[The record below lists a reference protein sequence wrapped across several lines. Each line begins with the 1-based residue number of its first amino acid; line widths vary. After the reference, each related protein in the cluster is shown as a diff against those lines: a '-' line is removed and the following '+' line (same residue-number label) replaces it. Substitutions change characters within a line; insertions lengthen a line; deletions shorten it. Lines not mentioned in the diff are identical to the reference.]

1 MIGFVTEDPAVI
13 RNLKLKPE
21 DNIVFC
27 SKEQALSLLQTKDTL
42 GFDSE
47 TLGFDPYTTDL
58 VTIQLGNDVHQF
70 VIDVKSV
77 DIQFF
82 KELLETK
89 ELIGHN
95 LKFDLKF
102 LYHERIIPYKVYD
115 TFLGEKTTRLGI
127 DSHRCG
133 LDACVYRHLG
143 IVLDKTERKNINGK
157 FTPSFILYSALDV
170 AYLHKLK
177 EIQLEILEKQG
188 SLKSIELDNRF
199 VKVLAYIEYCG
210 IKLDESKWRI
220 KMNKTKLD
228 LEKAEAELNE
238 FVLEN
243 KMVKFIERQLDIF
256 NTQVKAS
263 VNWNS
268 SQQVVEFFKALGVD
282 TKVIEKGV
290 EKDTIEASHL
300 GKFIKE
306 FPIIG
311 NYLNYKQAQKDL
323 GTYGENWIRLI
334 NPVSGRIH
342 TQYKQLMNTGR
353 LSSGGRNKETGEAY
367 PNLQNIPSDE
377 ETRSCFVAENGNV
390 IIGCDYTG
398 QEQIVLVNKC
408 LDANLL
414 EFYDKN
420 LGDMHSFVASKMY
433 DELDGM
439 DLDEIKKKHK
449 DKRQSA
455 KVAGFAINYGGSGI
469 GIADQLGLSVEQGQK
484 IYDAYFA
491 AFPGLKA
498 YFDEAKKFGVDNGYV
513 LISAVTGKKSYVDY
527 YDEFL
532 EAKKAV
538 GVKGF
543 WDNYKKH
550 REHKTASYSKIK
562 QQVSTFFSKKGQI
575 ERMSLNYS
583 IQGESAEITKLAG
596 IYFWEEYLVP
606 NKLLFTVKLINAVHD
621 EYLVECPESLGEEA
635 AQFLQKSM
643 EKAGD
648 VFCKRIRLKAEPT
661 IDMYWKK

>member
-127 DSHRCG
+127 DSHRCS

-210 IKLDESKWRI
+210 IKLDEGKWRV
-220 KMNKTKLD
+220 KMAKTKLD
-228 LEKAEAELNE
+228 LDKAEAELNE

-243 KMVKFIERQLDIF
+243 KMVKFIERQLDMF
-256 NTQVKAS
+256 NTQIKAS

-282 TKVIEKGV
+282 TKVVEKGV

-300 GKFIKE
+300 GKFVKDY
-306 FPIIG
+306 PIIE

-498 YFDEAKKFGVDNGYV
+498 YFDQAKKFGVDNGYV

-538 GVKGF
+538 SVKGF

-575 ERMSLNYS
+575 ERMSLNYP
-583 IQGESAEITKLAG
+583 IQGESAEITKLSCV
-596 IYFWEEYLVP
+596 YFWEDYLLP
-606 NKLLFTVKLINAVHD
+606 NNLLFTVKFINTVHD
-621 EYLVECPESLGEEA
+621 ENLVECPESLSGEIANALESA
-635 AQFLQKSM
+635 M
-643 EKAGD
+643 VKAGA
-648 VFCKRIRLKAEPT
+648 VFCKRVPLKADPCIEKF
-661 IDMYWKK
+661 WKK

>member
-127 DSHRCG
+127 DSHRCS

-177 EIQLEILEKQG
+177 EIQLGILKEQG

-210 IKLDESKWRI
+210 IKLDEGKWRV
-220 KMNKTKLD
+220 KMAKTKLD
-228 LEKAEAELNE
+228 LDKAEAELNE
-238 FVLEN
+238 FVLEK
-243 KMVKFIERQLDIF
+243 KMVKFIQRQMDMF
-256 NTQVKAS
+256 DTQIKAS

-282 TKVIEKGV
+282 TKVVEKGI

-300 GKFIKE
+300 GKFVKDY
-306 FPIIG
+306 PIIE

-498 YFDEAKKFGVDNGYV
+498 YFDQAKKFGVDNGYV

-538 GVKGF
+538 SVKGF

-575 ERMSLNYS
+575 ERMSLNYP
-583 IQGESAEITKLAG
+583 IQGESAEITKLSCV
-596 IYFWEEYLVP
+596 YFWEDYLLP
-606 NKLLFTVKLINAVHD
+606 NNLLFTVKFINTVHD
-621 EYLVECPESLGEEA
+621 ENLVECPESLSGEIANALESA
-635 AQFLQKSM
+635 M
-643 EKAGD
+643 VKAGA
-648 VFCKRIRLKAEPT
+648 VFCKRVPLKADPCIEKF
-661 IDMYWKK
+661 WKK

>member
-58 VTIQLGNDVHQF
+58 ITIQLGNDVHQF

-127 DSHRCG
+127 DSHRCS

-177 EIQLEILEKQG
+177 EIQLGILENQG

-243 KMVKFIERQLDIF
+243 KMVKFIQRQMDMF
-256 NTQVKAS
+256 DTQTKAS

-282 TKVIEKGV
+282 TKVVEKGV

-300 GKFIKE
+300 GKFAKE

-527 YDEFL
+527 YGEFL

>member
-127 DSHRCG
+127 DSHRCS

-243 KMVKFIERQLDIF
+243 KMVKFIERQLDMF

-282 TKVIEKGV
+282 TKVVEKGV

-300 GKFIKE
+300 GKFAKE

-513 LISAVTGKKSYVDY
+513 LISEVTGKKSYVDY

-575 ERMSLNYS
+575 ERMSLNYP
-583 IQGESAEITKLAG
+583 IQGESAEITKLSCV
-596 IYFWEEYLVP
+596 YFWEDYLLP
-606 NKLLFTVKLINAVHD
+606 NNLLFTVKFINTVHD
-621 EYLVECPESLGEEA
+621 ENLVECPESLSGEIANALESA
-635 AQFLQKSM
+635 M
-643 EKAGD
+643 VKAGA
-648 VFCKRIRLKAEPT
+648 VFCKRVPLKADPCIEKF
-661 IDMYWKK
+661 WKK

>member
-1 MIGFVTEDPAVI
+1 MIGFVTEDPNVI
-13 RNLKLKPE
+13 KNLKLKAE

-27 SKEQALSLLQTKDTL
+27 TKEQALSLLQSKDTL

-127 DSHRCG
+127 DSHRCS

-177 EIQLEILEKQG
+177 EIQLEILKEQG

-220 KMNKTKLD
+220 KMNKTKQDLD
-228 LEKAEAELNE
+228 KAETELND
-238 FVLEN
+238 FVLEK
-243 KMVKFIERQLDIF
+243 KMDKFIERQLDMF

-282 TKVIEKGV
+282 TKVVEKGI

-300 GKFIKE
+300 GKFVKDY
-306 FPIIG
+306 PIIE

-377 ETRSCFVAENGNV
+377 ETRSCFVAEDGNV

-513 LISAVTGKKSYVDY
+513 LISGVTGKKSYVDY

-538 GVKGF
+538 SVKGF

-575 ERMSLNYS
+575 ERMSLNYP
-583 IQGESAEITKLAG
+583 IQGESAEITKLSCV
-596 IYFWEEYLVP
+596 YFWEDYLLP
-606 NKLLFTVKLINAVHD
+606 NNLLFTVKFINTVHD
-621 EYLVECPESLGEEA
+621 ENLVECPESLSGEVANALESA
-635 AQFLQKSM
+635 M
-643 EKAGD
+643 VKAGA
-648 VFCKRIRLKAEPT
+648 VFCKRVPLKADPCIEKF
-661 IDMYWKK
+661 WKK

>member
-58 VTIQLGNDVHQF
+58 ITIQLGNDVHQF

-127 DSHRCG
+127 DSHRCS

-177 EIQLEILEKQG
+177 EIQLGILEKQG

-243 KMVKFIERQLDIF
+243 KMVKFIERQLDMF

-282 TKVIEKGV
+282 TKVVEKGV

-300 GKFIKE
+300 GKFAKE

-323 GTYGENWIRLI
+323 GT
-334 NPVSGRIH
+334 
-342 TQYKQLMNTGR
+342 
-353 LSSGGRNKETGEAY
+353 
-367 PNLQNIPSDE
+367 
-377 ETRSCFVAENGNV
+377 
-390 IIGCDYTG
+390 
-398 QEQIVLVNKC
+398 
-408 LDANLL
+408 
-414 EFYDKN
+414 
-420 LGDMHSFVASKMY
+420 
-433 DELDGM
+433 
-439 DLDEIKKKHK
+439 
-449 DKRQSA
+449 
-455 KVAGFAINYGGSGI
+455 
-469 GIADQLGLSVEQGQK
+469 
-484 IYDAYFA
+484 
-491 AFPGLKA
+491 
-498 YFDEAKKFGVDNGYV
+498 
-513 LISAVTGKKSYVDY
+513 
-527 YDEFL
+527 
-532 EAKKAV
+532 
-538 GVKGF
+538 
-543 WDNYKKH
+543 
-550 REHKTASYSKIK
+550 
-562 QQVSTFFSKKGQI
+562 
-575 ERMSLNYS
+575 
-583 IQGESAEITKLAG
+583 
-596 IYFWEEYLVP
+596 
-606 NKLLFTVKLINAVHD
+606 
-621 EYLVECPESLGEEA
+621 
-635 AQFLQKSM
+635 
-643 EKAGD
+643 
-648 VFCKRIRLKAEPT
+648 
-661 IDMYWKK
+661 

>member
-58 VTIQLGNDVHQF
+58 ITIQLGNDVHQF

-127 DSHRCG
+127 DSHRCS

-243 KMVKFIERQLDIF
+243 KMVKFIERQLDMF

-282 TKVIEKGV
+282 TKVVEKGV

-300 GKFIKE
+300 GKFVE
-306 FPIIG
+306 DYPIIK

-353 LSSGGRNKETGEAY
+353 LSSGGRNKQTGEAY

-575 ERMSLNYS
+575 ERMSLNYP
-583 IQGESAEITKLAG
+583 IQGESAEITKLSCV
-596 IYFWEEYLVP
+596 YFWEDYLLP
-606 NKLLFTVKLINAVHD
+606 NNLLFTVKFINTVHD
-621 EYLVECPESLGEEA
+621 ENLVECPESLSGEVAHALEDA
-635 AQFLQKSM
+635 M
-643 EKAGD
+643 VRAGA
-648 VFCKRIRLKAEPT
+648 VFCKRVPLKADPCIEKF
-661 IDMYWKK
+661 WKK

>member
-1 MIGFVTEDPAVI
+1 MIGFVTENPTI
-13 RNLKLKPE
+13 QRTLKLRPE
-21 DNIVFC
+21 DGIVFC
-27 SKEQALSLLQTKDTL
+27 SKEQALSALEQKDVL
-42 GFDSE
+42 GFDCE

-58 VTIQLGNDVHQF
+58 LTIQLGNEKHQF

-102 LYHERIIPYKVYD
+102 LYHERIIPTKVYD

-127 DSHRCG
+127 DSHRCS

-143 IVLDKTERKNINGK
+143 VVMDKTERKNINGK
-157 FTPSFILYSALDV
+157 FTVPFLLYSALDV
-170 AYLHKLK
+170 TYLHQLK
-177 EIQLEILEKQG
+177 DIQLDILEKQG

-210 IKLDESKWRI
+210 IKLDQDKWRV
-220 KMNKTKLD
+220 KMSKTKLELD
-228 LEKAEAELNE
+228 EAEKTLDK
-238 FVLEN
+238 FILDN
-243 KMVKFIERQLDIF
+243 KMIRFIQRQTDLF
-256 NTQVKAS
+256 NPEIKTS
-263 VNWNS
+263 INWNS
-268 SQQVVEFFKALGVD
+268 SHQVVDFFKSLGVD
-282 TKVIEKGV
+282 TSVTDKG
-290 EKDTIEASHL
+290 ETKDTIEASHL
-300 GKFIKE
+300 IKVQGK
-306 FPIIG
+306 FPIIET
-311 NYLNYKQAQKDL
+311 YLKYKQAQKDL

-377 ETRSCFVAENGNV
+377 ETRSCFVAEDGNV

-408 LDANLL
+408 LDKNLL
-414 EFYDKN
+414 EFYDKD

-433 DELDGM
+433 DELDGLT
-439 DLDEIKKKHK
+439 LDEIKKKHK

-469 GIADQLGLSVEQGQK
+469 GIADQLGLDVEQGQK

-562 QQVSTFFSKKGQI
+562 QQVSTFFGKKGQI
-575 ERMSLNYS
+575 ERMSLNYP
-583 IQGESAEITKLAG
+583 IQGESAEITKLSCV
-596 IYFWEEYLVP
+596 YFWEDYLLP
-606 NKLLFTVKLINAVHD
+606 NKLLFTIKFINTVHD
-621 EYLVECPESLGEEA
+621 ENLVECPESLSGEVANALEDA
-635 AQFLQKSM
+635 M
-643 EKAGD
+643 VKAGA
-648 VFCKRIRLKAEPT
+648 VFCKRVPLKADPCIEKF
-661 IDMYWKK
+661 WKK

>member
-1 MIGFVTEDPAVI
+1 MIGFVTEDPSVI
-13 RNLKLKPE
+13 KNLKLKAE

-27 SKEQALSLLQTKDTL
+27 TKEQALSLLQTKDTL

-127 DSHRCG
+127 DSHRCS

-177 EIQLEILEKQG
+177 EIQLGILEKQG

-210 IKLDESKWRI
+210 IKLDEDKWRI
-220 KMNKTKLD
+220 KMGKTKLD

-243 KMVKFIERQLDIF
+243 KMVKFIERQLDMF

-282 TKVIEKGV
+282 TKVVEKGV

-300 GKFIKE
+300 GKFAKE

-513 LISAVTGKKSYVDY
+513 LISEVTGKKSYVDY

-538 GVKGF
+538 SVKGF

>member
-1 MIGFVTEDPAVI
+1 MIGFVTEDPNVI
-13 RNLKLKPE
+13 KNLKLKAE

-27 SKEQALSLLQTKDTL
+27 TKEQALSLLQSKDTL

-127 DSHRCG
+127 DSHRCS

-220 KMNKTKLD
+220 KMNKTKQDLD
-228 LEKAEAELNE
+228 KAETELND
-238 FVLEN
+238 FVLEK
-243 KMVKFIERQLDIF
+243 KMDKFIERQLDMF

-282 TKVIEKGV
+282 TKVVEKGI

-300 GKFIKE
+300 GKFVKDY
-306 FPIIG
+306 PIIE

-538 GVKGF
+538 SVKGF

-575 ERMSLNYS
+575 ERMSLNYP
-583 IQGESAEITKLAG
+583 IQGESAEITKLSCV
-596 IYFWEEYLVP
+596 YFWEDYLLP
-606 NKLLFTVKLINAVHD
+606 NNLLFTVKFINTVHD
-621 EYLVECPESLGEEA
+621 ENLVECPESLSGEVANALESA
-635 AQFLQKSM
+635 M
-643 EKAGD
+643 VKAGA
-648 VFCKRIRLKAEPT
+648 VFCKRVPLKADPCIEKF
-661 IDMYWKK
+661 WKK

>member
-27 SKEQALSLLQTKDTL
+27 TKEQALSLLQTKDTL

-58 VTIQLGNDVHQF
+58 ITIQLGNDVHQF

-127 DSHRCG
+127 DSHRCS

-177 EIQLEILEKQG
+177 EIQLGILEKQG

-210 IKLDESKWRI
+210 IKLDEDKWRI
-220 KMNKTKLD
+220 KMGKTKLD
-228 LEKAEAELNE
+228 LDKAEAELNE

-243 KMVKFIERQLDIF
+243 KMVKFIERQLDMF

-282 TKVIEKGV
+282 TKVVEKGV

-300 GKFIKE
+300 GKFAKE

-575 ERMSLNYS
+575 ERMSLNYP
-583 IQGESAEITKLAG
+583 IQGESAEITKLSCV
-596 IYFWEEYLVP
+596 YFWEDYLLP
-606 NKLLFTVKLINAVHD
+606 NNLLFTVKFINTVHD
-621 EYLVECPESLGEEA
+621 ENLVECPESLSGEIANALESA
-635 AQFLQKSM
+635 M
-643 EKAGD
+643 VKAGA
-648 VFCKRIRLKAEPT
+648 VFCKRVPLKADPCIEKF
-661 IDMYWKK
+661 WKK

>member
-1 MIGFVTEDPAVI
+1 MIGFVTEDPSVI
-13 RNLKLKPE
+13 KNLKLKAE

-27 SKEQALSLLQTKDTL
+27 TKEQALSLLQSKDTL

-58 VTIQLGNDVHQF
+58 ITIQLGNDVHQF

-127 DSHRCG
+127 DSHRCS

-177 EIQLEILEKQG
+177 EIQLGILEKQG

-243 KMVKFIERQLDIF
+243 KMVKFIERQLDMF

-282 TKVIEKGV
+282 TKVVEKGV

-300 GKFIKE
+300 GKFAKE

-513 LISAVTGKKSYVDY
+513 LISEVTGKKSYVDY

-538 GVKGF
+538 SVKGF

-575 ERMSLNYS
+575 ERMSLNYP
-583 IQGESAEITKLAG
+583 IQGQSSEITKLSCV
-596 IYFWEEYLVP
+596 YFWEDYLLP
-606 NKLLFTVKLINAVHD
+606 NNLLFTVKFINTVHD
-621 EYLVECPESLGEEA
+621 ENLVECPESLSGEIANALESA
-635 AQFLQKSM
+635 M
-643 EKAGD
+643 VKAGA
-648 VFCKRIRLKAEPT
+648 VFCKRVPLKADPCIEKF
-661 IDMYWKK
+661 WRK